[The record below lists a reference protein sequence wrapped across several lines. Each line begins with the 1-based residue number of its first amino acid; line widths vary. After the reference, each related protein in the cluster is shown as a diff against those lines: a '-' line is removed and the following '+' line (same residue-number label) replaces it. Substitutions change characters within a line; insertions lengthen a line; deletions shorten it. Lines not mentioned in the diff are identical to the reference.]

1 MIVADRPR
9 RGLRSIVTCHLF
21 LFTTKNNSI
30 FRRSCFFHIFAYSK
44 LVIAMMMGPVKCS
57 SATLLM
63 NVKRIVQQ
71 GITHP
76 FGDHRTVKQA
86 FPAAIPAHE
95 SDPFLMC
102 DYFNAVENNGPAQD
116 EDEYPVDWHPH
127 AGFDIASYLL
137 SGTGRH
143 ADSLGNRVTYET
155 PGMQW
160 MSTGSGVEHAEG
172 GASVKGDSVEGFQIW
187 VNTPSERK
195 LDDPKYGTVPTKELP
210 LVQLSTQNEIG
221 GNATARVLAGQAFGV
236 LGPFKTIQPVQM
248 IDFDID
254 PDTILGF
261 DIADEMDTAIL
272 YVYNGKVQSLN
283 AAGDGNSNANVNSVE
298 SGHVVLLDADSSQ
311 HRGIQLTTPKDSK
324 ARALLFA
331 GRKIRETIAW
341 RGPIVMSTKEQ
352 LMKIFQQIQT
362 GQFPP
367 KRVPW
372 DYKRAS
378 SKPI

>member
-1 MIVADRPR
+1 
-9 RGLRSIVTCHLF
+9 
-21 LFTTKNNSI
+21 
-30 FRRSCFFHIFAYSK
+30 
-44 LVIAMMMGPVKCS
+44 
-57 SATLLM
+57 M

-76 FGDHRTVKQA
+76 FGDHRTVQQA
-86 FPAAIPAHE
+86 FPAAIPSHE

-102 DYFNAVENNGPAQD
+102 DYFHAVENNGPAQD
-116 EDEYPVDWHPH
+116 EDEFPVDWHPH

-143 ADSLGNRVTYET
+143 ADSLGNRITYET

-172 GASVKGDSVEGFQIW
+172 GASPKGELVEGFQIW

-195 LDDPKYGTVPTKELP
+195 GDDPRYGTVPTQDLP
-210 LVQLSTQNEIG
+210 LVKLLTNQDSSG
-221 GNATARVLAGQAFGV
+221 STARVLAGEAFGV
-236 LGPFKTIQPVQM
+236 RGPFNTVQPVQM
-248 IDFDID
+248 IDFDIG
-254 PDTILGF
+254 PDTIIDF
-261 DIADEMDTAIL
+261 DITDEMDTAML
-272 YVYNGKVQSLN
+272 YVYDGKIKSLN
-283 AAGDGNSNANVNSVE
+283 TANDDSNANVHSVE
-298 SGHVVLLDADSSQ
+298 SGHVVLLDASSSQ
-311 HRGIQLTTPKDSK
+311 HRAIRMTTPKDSK

-331 GRKIRETIAW
+331 GKKIGEPIAW

-362 GQFPP
+362 AQFPP

-372 DYKRAS
+372 DYKRDAS
-378 SKPI
+378 RPQ